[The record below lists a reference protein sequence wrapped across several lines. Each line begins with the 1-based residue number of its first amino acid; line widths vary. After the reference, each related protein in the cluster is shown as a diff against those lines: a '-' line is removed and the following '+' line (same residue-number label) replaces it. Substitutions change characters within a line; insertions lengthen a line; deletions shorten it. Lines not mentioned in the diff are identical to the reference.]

1 MLTTVN
7 VVLGIMA
14 LIVVYWAI
22 RLFAG
27 RPRL

>member
-7 VVLGIMA
+7 VILGIMA
-14 LIVVYWAI
+14 LVVVYWAV